1 MKKIVKRACAGM
13 FAALMA
19 VSAMSVPSSATSVS
33 GQVSR
38 ISCSGSNTISEK
50 GAAASTRADTAINL
64 VVQLYYDY
72 NDFSKGTI
80 EHWNPS
86 NANNPVTYIDVYYNV
101 SGNVRSERCMSS
113 HTAVYTS
120 PTGGSTS
127 WKGSTKWQYY

>member
-1 MKKIVKRACAGM
+1 M

-33 GQVSR
+33 GQVSG
-38 ISCSGSNTISEK
+38 ISCSGSNTIREK
-50 GAAASTRADTAINL
+50 GATAVTRAGTAMNL
-64 VVQLYYDY
+64 VVNLYYEYVNY
-72 NDFSKGTI
+72 NTDKLES
-80 EHWNPS
+80 WNPS
-86 NANNPVTYIDVYYNV
+86 NANNPVTYIDVYHNV

-127 WKGSTKWQYY
+127 WKGSTKWQNY